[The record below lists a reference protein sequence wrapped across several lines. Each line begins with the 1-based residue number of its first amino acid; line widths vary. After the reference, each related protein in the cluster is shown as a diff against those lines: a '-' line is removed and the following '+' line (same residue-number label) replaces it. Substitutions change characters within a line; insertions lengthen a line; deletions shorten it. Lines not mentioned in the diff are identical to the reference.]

1 MEEKN
6 KDDINELD
14 FSDILED
21 LSYEDRSLN
30 LWIEEL
36 TITIPP
42 LPCSSQTITQL
53 IIDLNNK
60 YQTAYNCLSKLT
72 VLSNAAEKKFK
83 AERDKAVSKK
93 LEEYTSKNITRTPAA
108 EKLELIVVNSDKKLK
123 NLYELYQLYSS
134 ISDFFA
140 SHKNKL
146 EKTFSLIEKIS
157 YHISASDKAFSK
169 ARHNEGL

>member
-1 MEEKN
+1 MGEEI
-6 KDDINELD
+6 KDEEQEFIDD
-14 FSDILED
+14 LEVIEFQG
-21 LSYEDRSLN
+21 LSLN
-30 LWIEEL
+30 RWLEEL

-72 VLSNAAEKKFK
+72 VLTNSAERKFK

-93 LEEYTSKNITRTPAA
+93 LEEYTSKNVTRTPAA
-108 EKLELIVVNSDKKLK
+108 EKLELIVVNSDKRLK
-123 NLYELYQLYSS
+123 DLFELYQLYST

-140 SHKNKL
+140 NHKNKL
-146 EKTFSLIEKIS
+146 EKTFSLIEKVS
-157 YHISASDKAFSK
+157 YHISASDRVFGKAK
-169 ARHNEGL
+169 YNEGL

>member
-1 MEEKN
+1 MNEEV
-6 KDDINELD
+6 DDQELD
-14 FSDILED
+14 FTDTLDDI
-21 LSYEDRSLN
+21 SYSGMSLN
-30 LWIEEL
+30 DWLEEL

-72 VLSNAAEKKFK
+72 VLTNSAERRFK

-108 EKLELIVVNSDKKLK
+108 DKLELIVVNSDKKLK
-123 NLYELYQLYSS
+123 DLYELYQLYST
-134 ISDFFA
+134 ISEFFA
-140 SHKNKL
+140 NHKNKL
-146 EKTFSLIEKIS
+146 EKTFTLIEKVS
-157 YHISASDKAFSK
+157 YHISASDKAFGK
-169 ARHNEGL
+169 ARYNEGL